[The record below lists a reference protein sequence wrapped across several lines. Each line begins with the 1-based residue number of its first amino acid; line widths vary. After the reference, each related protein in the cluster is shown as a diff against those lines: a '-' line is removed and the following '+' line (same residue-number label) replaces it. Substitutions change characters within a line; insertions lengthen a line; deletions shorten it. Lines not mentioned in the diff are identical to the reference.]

1 MGLQAPL
8 KKGSLLLQSES
19 FVSLLRLNYLWAEMV
34 RFGSIL
40 QTCKS
45 VLSAEH
51 LMCEPHDG
59 HGLISRPNTS
69 FYYGIPSMA
78 RRGFLR
84 TPHVLFVALDH
95 LQQRPLV

>member
-1 MGLQAPL
+1 LGRNGLFKVDCKTFWVHFANL
-8 KKGSLLLQSES
+8 KS
-19 FVSLLRLNYLWAEMV
+19 A
-34 RFGSIL
+34 
-40 QTCKS
+40 
-45 VLSAEH
+45 LSAEH

-59 HGLISRPNTS
+59 HGLISCPNTS